1 MFGKCRVC
9 EAHTNHIETLKSE
22 VVSLR
27 RLALP
32 QNNPLPLVEIE
43 ADAVLSGLQD
53 QIEIPSLEKQR
64 EIDIEA
70 SQLLSG
76 SYE

>member
-9 EAHTNHIETLKSE
+9 EAHLKHIQSLQSE
-22 VVSLR
+22 VQSLR

-32 QNNPLPLVEIE
+32 QNNQLPLVELE
-43 ADAVLSGLQD
+43 ADAVLSGHQD
-53 QIEIPSLEKQR
+53 QIEIPSFEEQQK
-64 EIDIEA
+64 IDSEA

>member
-9 EAHTNHIETLKSE
+9 EAHTKHIDSLRSE
-22 VVSLR
+22 VESLR

-32 QNNPLPLVEIE
+32 QTNSLPMIEME
-43 ADAVLSGLQD
+43 ADAILSGRQD
-53 QIEIPSLEKQR
+53 QIEIPSYEEQR
-64 EIDIEA
+64 KIDTEA